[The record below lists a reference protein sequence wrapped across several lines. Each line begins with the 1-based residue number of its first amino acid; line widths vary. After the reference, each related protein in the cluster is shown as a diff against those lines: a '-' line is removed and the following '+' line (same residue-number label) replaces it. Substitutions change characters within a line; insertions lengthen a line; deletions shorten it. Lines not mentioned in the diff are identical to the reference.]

1 MIKIL
6 GLRILSKS
14 QLNDLKAAAES
25 ALNIVPSETAKAVL
39 ALKQQTEIGAAI
51 ANDIE
56 AISSKDMTGA
66 EKFEAVLANTLPLVL
81 SFLTG
86 KGLSVALDEIE
97 DIGRALVQSVFNDF
111 KSTTA
116 GKLASVILKLFKLI
130 V

>member
-6 GLRILSKS
+6 GLRILSKERF
-14 QLNDLKAAAES
+14 NDLKAAADS

-39 ALKQQTEIGAAI
+39 ALKQTEIGAAV
-51 ANDIE
+51 ASDIE

-66 EKFEAVLANTLPLVL
+66 QKFEAVLANTLPLVL
-81 SFLTG
+81 SFLSG
-86 KGLSVALDEIE
+86 KGLAVALDEIE

-116 GKLASVILKLFKLI
+116 GTIAKIILNLFKLI
-130 V
+130 

>member
-1 MIKIL
+1 MKIF
-6 GLRILSKS
+6 GLRIIPNS
-14 QLNDLKAAAES
+14 QFKDLKAAAET

-39 ALKQQTEIGAAI
+39 ALKQTPIGAAV

-56 AISSKDMTGA
+56 AISSKDLTGA
-66 EKFEAVLANTLPLVL
+66 EKFEAVLANTVPLVV

-86 KGLSVALDEIE
+86 KGLAVALDEIE

-116 GKLASVILKLFKLI
+116 GKVASLILRLFKLI
-130 V
+130 